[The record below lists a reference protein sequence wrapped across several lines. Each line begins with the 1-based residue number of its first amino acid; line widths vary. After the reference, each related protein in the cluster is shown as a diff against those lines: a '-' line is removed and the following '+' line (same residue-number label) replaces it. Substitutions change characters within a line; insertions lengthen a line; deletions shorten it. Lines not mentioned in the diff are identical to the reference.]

1 MISMKKALK
10 QKAQQGNVLFLILIA
25 VALFAALSYAVTQSS
40 RGGSDASKET
50 DLINSA
56 QITQYPT
63 QVRTA
68 VLRMMIQGVS
78 STQLLFN
85 KPAHLDDISDTP
97 TYGVFHPSGGEAV
110 YQDAP
115 AIFMD
120 PDGPNATGEWFF
132 NGNFSIGDIGTSD
145 TEVIAFLP
153 GITEAVCNK
162 LNSEL
167 EVASTAS
174 AETTASD
181 VIGDSSS
188 ADNII
193 NITRGTEGAE
203 ATSDSYNY
211 DADDDAVSF
220 PAEWDGYA
228 FGCIENATDGFF
240 TYFYVLVER

>member
-115 AIFMD
+115 AVFMD

>member
-1 MISMKKALK
+1 MISMKKVLK

-153 GITEAVCNK
+153 GITSAVCSK

-167 EVASTAS
+167 EVPTATS
-174 AETTASD
+174 GTLTGTD
-181 VIGDSSS
+181 WIGDSSS
-188 ADNII
+188 ADDIM
-193 NITRGTEGAE
+193 NITTGTEGAE

-211 DADDDAVSF
+211 DADDDSNSF
-220 PAEWDGYA
+220 PSAWDGHA
-228 FGCIENATDGFF
+228 FGCIQNTSDEFY